1 CAIGYFGQRLVELAR
16 RAGGDV
22 RVVEAGPGQIVDP
35 AAVEKELRAKPAK
48 VLAFV
53 HVETTT
59 GACQPIEPMV
69 ALGRKYGALVMMDCV
84 TSLGGMPIDIDTL
97 GIDAA
102 GGCTQKC
109 LGAPTGLA
117 PITVGP
123 RAMEKVK
130 SRKQNPHTWY
140 FDLQLLFQY

>member
-1 CAIGYFGQRLVELAR
+1 DPYFVELMDQTMTALRRVYQTTNHHTLPISATGSAGLETILMNLIEEGDSVVVCAIGYFGQRLVELAR

-69 ALGRKYGALVMMDCV
+69 ALGRKYGALVMMDC
-84 TSLGGMPIDIDTL
+84 
-97 GIDAA
+97 
-102 GGCTQKC
+102 
-109 LGAPTGLA
+109 
-117 PITVGP
+117 
-123 RAMEKVK
+123 
-130 SRKQNPHTWY
+130 
-140 FDLQLLFQY
+140 